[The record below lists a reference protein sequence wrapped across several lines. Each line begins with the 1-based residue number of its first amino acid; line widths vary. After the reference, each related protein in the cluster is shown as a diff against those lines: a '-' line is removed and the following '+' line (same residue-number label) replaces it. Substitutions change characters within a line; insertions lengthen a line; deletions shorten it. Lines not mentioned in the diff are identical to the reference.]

1 MALASYQAALNQESQ
16 ESMGK
21 RIIEMKNEH
30 ASEIEQLSQTFESE
44 KKRMAN
50 EMNNL
55 RNSYNLLEVKYNG
68 LRT

>member
-30 ASEIEQLSQTFESE
+30 ASEIEQLNQTF
-44 KKRMAN
+44 
-50 EMNNL
+50 
-55 RNSYNLLEVKYNG
+55 
-68 LRT
+68 